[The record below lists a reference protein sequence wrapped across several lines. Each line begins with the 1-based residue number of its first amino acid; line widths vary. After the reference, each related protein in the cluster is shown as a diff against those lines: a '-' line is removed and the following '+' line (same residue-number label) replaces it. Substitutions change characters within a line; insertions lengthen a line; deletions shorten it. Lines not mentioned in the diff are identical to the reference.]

1 MSTKGGYKGSSTWAE
16 HEAWLKDTGQW
27 DEYVARKKERQEDLQ
42 RLWDEWARA
51 QVPLVEA
58 LRTAGYELKSVWDLV
73 SVKTPYPQALPI
85 LLDHLTRPYPGRI
98 REGIARA
105 LAVPEAKFAWDR
117 LVKLYKE
124 EQEKDAKD
132 GLAVAVA
139 AIAVAHKEL
148 VEQIIPLARDT
159 KLGSSRLLLLVAL
172 ERSPDPRARAT
183 LMELG
188 TDPDLKKE
196 IQVILRR
203 LKRTKRKA

>member
-1 MSTKGGYKGSSTWAE
+1 MAMKIKSSSTLAE
-16 HEAWLKDTGQW
+16 HHAWLKETGQW
-27 DEYVARKKERQEDLQ
+27 DEYVARKTEREEAHQ
-42 RLWDEWARA
+42 RLVEELQSAEA
-51 QVPLVEA
+51 PLVEA
-58 LRTAGYELKSVWDLV
+58 LRAAGYEVKSVWDLV

-85 LLDHLTRPYPGRI
+85 LLDHLNRPYPGRI

-105 LAVPEAKFAWDR
+105 LAAPEAKFAWDT
-117 LVKLYKE
+117 LVKLYEK
-124 EQEKDAKD
+124 EQEKNAKD

-159 KLGSSRLLLLVAL
+159 TLGSSRLLLLVAL

-203 LKRTKRKA
+203 LKRRSASQRR